1 MRWLRR
7 LIREWLTE
15 ADVAIAEPNRTRIDS
30 NPQINVSLR
39 EATNGYVLEMSQFKP
54 QKHGS
59 DWEHTFYV
67 LKHGEDVAAAVA
79 VLLVQAK
86 LSR

>member
-1 MRWLRR
+1 MNWLKRIVRDWLAEQDIPIAKQSHR
-7 LIREWLTE
+7 LDT
-15 ADVAIAEPNRTRIDS
+15 

-39 EATNGYVLEMSQFKP
+39 EAANGYVLEMSQFKP

-67 LKHGEDVAAAVA
+67 LKHGDEVAEAVASLLVAA
-79 VLLVQAK
+79 K
-86 LSR
+86 LNR